1 MLPGIPNA
9 RTTAKIPLP
18 LPSMSTVESK
28 QKLFT
33 YWRARFQVEPYGTSL
48 QTLLEAAFA
57 KTKIKDRVRKPQ
69 AKYIQIINSKSLRD
83 GFFCGAFLAYE
94 EGSSGQVVSSRLDRD
109 AVEPEALPPQKASDG
124 SQGEFVDGK
133 LYFACKNNH
142 VILVQERHLGA
153 KHLETYLNEMLHTR
167 PSGLPEKQSLFLE
180 RSIPREKKK
189 QVEGISGIKLS
200 GPVHYTPQRL
210 QLARSETQVRS
221 IPGGTMWDAIR
232 GILPKSV
239 SDRLAT
245 EGVTDPK
252 DIDVS
257 IQLKWKHRK
266 RKEKVSDELDALANT
281 FRHIDDELDFEA
293 VTTSG
298 AVLRKDELRLQK
310 LISVRHRDGIP
321 LNDDLFDKLIAWY
334 GDLNNSGNI

>member
-1 MLPGIPNA
+1 
-9 RTTAKIPLP
+9 
-18 LPSMSTVESK
+18 MSTVESK

-33 YWRARFQVEPYGTSL
+33 YWRARFQIEPYGTSL
-48 QTLLEAAFA
+48 QSLLDAAFA
-57 KTKIKDRVRKPQ
+57 KTKIKDRLRKPQ
-69 AKYIQIINSKSLRD
+69 ADYCQIINYKTVRN

-94 EGSSGQVVSSRLDRD
+94 EGSIGQVVSSRLDKD
-109 AVEPEALPPQKASDG
+109 AIEPEGLPPQKASDG
-124 SQGEFVDGK
+124 SRSEFVDGK

-142 VILVQERHLGA
+142 VLIAQERHLVA
-153 KHLETYLNEMLHTR
+153 KHLEAYLNDLLHTR

-189 QVEGISGIKLS
+189 QVEGIAGIKIS
-200 GPVHYTPQRL
+200 GPVKYDPHRVQI
-210 QLARSETQVRS
+210 ARNETEVRN

-239 SDRLAT
+239 ADRLAT
-245 EGVTDPK
+245 EGITDPK
-252 DIDVS
+252 EIDVS

-298 AVLRKDELRLQK
+298 AILRKDELRLQK
-310 LISVRHRDGIP
+310 LISIRHRNGIP

-334 GDLNNSGNI
+334 GDLNNSGNV